1 LVTSPASLRETAVN
15 TSNARFVREA
25 ALNASDVREGME
37 VAGSCGGRVGFVDGV
52 EMASIKLTTDSEGAR
67 GECRYVPMAWV
78 AWVRRHVQLSRPCRD
93 VREEWTAHPTGEAG
107 A

>member
-1 LVTSPASLRETAVN
+1 MN

-25 ALNASDVREGME
+25 ARNTSDVREGME
-37 VAGSCGGRVGFVDGV
+37 VVGSCGGRVGFVDGV

-67 GECRYVPMAWV
+67 GEHRYVPTEWV
-78 AWVRRHVQLSRPCRD
+78 AWVRRHVQLSRSCGD